1 MRHLFQFFQWGIVF
15 LLIEQY
21 FFVHVILKFCIVLY
35 LDAPY
40 TYFIIRLKRMDI
52 IIFNCFYFKNKRQVQ
67 NQGFWIS
74 FKKNEINENT
84 QIQVI
89 AVLSLQFFSLS
100 PSFFTSLSFP
110 LSHSLLP
117 SHFPFLFPALPF
129 SLSLSLS
136 LPIFLI
142 LLRWMIPSVLTLW
155 HYILYPI
162 YVSAKHMRT

>member
-1 MRHLFQFFQWGIVF
+1 MF

-21 FFVHVILKFCIVLY
+21 FFVHVILKFYIVLY

-136 LPIFLI
+136 PYLPDFAKMDDPFSLNFVTLYII
-142 LLRWMIPSVLTLW
+142 SHLRFSQTHADINHWATRD
-155 HYILYPI
+155 
-162 YVSAKHMRT
+162 K